1 MGVTPALPRIGLFGG
16 SFDPVHNAHLA
27 LARVAR
33 DHLRLDELRWV
44 PVGAAWQKAR
54 QLTPAAHRLAMV
66 ELAIAR
72 EPGFTASTVETDR
85 DGPSYMID
93 TVRALQEAQPQA
105 HWLLIV
111 GQDQYARFDTWRDW
125 PELLQ
130 RVTLAVAGRAGEAP
144 RPPAALAV
152 HDHRIESLPL
162 PAMTVSSTEVRTRVA
177 RGEPIDTL
185 VPPQVARYIAQHH
198 LYSNP

>member
-1 MGVTPALPRIGLFGG
+1 MPRIGLFGG